1 MATQPAIGHSAI
13 LHREHEPLRG
23 HLQWLWRSTC
33 AAGRR
38 WYYSCPRGGGIPQK
52 QELGCRWDGKWEDLF
67 MDVEAWR
74 GFFPFIILLYVAINH
89 ELGLATL
96 FLFKLISAGIEAL
109 H

>member
-1 MATQPAIGHSAI
+1 
-13 LHREHEPLRG
+13 
-23 HLQWLWRSTC
+23 
-33 AAGRR
+33 
-38 WYYSCPRGGGIPQK
+38 
-52 QELGCRWDGKWEDLF
+52 